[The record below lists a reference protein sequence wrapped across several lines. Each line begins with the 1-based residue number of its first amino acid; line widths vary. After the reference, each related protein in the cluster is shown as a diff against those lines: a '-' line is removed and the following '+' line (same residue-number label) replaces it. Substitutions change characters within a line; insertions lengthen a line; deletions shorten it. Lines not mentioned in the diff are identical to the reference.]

1 MRLAALILVVA
12 CGTAI
17 AQRLPLAPPGWLLV
31 GGVKA
36 GCREFSAMSQVL
48 PDLKVD
54 PGQVLVNVRAEAPGL
69 ECGTR
74 PEYLL
79 YTDKQNYYLV
89 LSARVPRTA
98 DRLDSGFVV
107 DGSTGKV
114 VNLGAKGK

>member
-17 AQRLPLAPPGWLLV
+17 GQRLPLAPPGWMLIA
-31 GGVKA
+31 GVKP
-36 GCREFSAMSQVL
+36 GCEGFSAMSQVL
-48 PDLKVD
+48 PDLKLD
-54 PGQVLVNVRAEAPGL
+54 PGQVLMKVRAAAPGL

-79 YTDKQNYYLV
+79 YADQQSYFLV

-98 DRLDSGFVV
+98 DRLDSGFVI

-114 VNLGAKGK
+114 VNLGAKGR